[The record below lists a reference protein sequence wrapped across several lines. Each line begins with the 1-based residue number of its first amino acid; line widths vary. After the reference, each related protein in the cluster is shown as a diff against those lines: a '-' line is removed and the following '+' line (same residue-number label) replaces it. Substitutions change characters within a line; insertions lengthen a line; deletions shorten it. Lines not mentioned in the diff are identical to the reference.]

1 MGSFIVVG
9 GTYSRAHTGKV
20 DIESLQYIHTC
31 IRAVSKHN
39 IGSVVDFILN
49 SNVFK
54 PMSKA
59 EIVGCA

>member
-1 MGSFIVVG
+1 MSSLIVVSC
-9 GTYSRAHTGKV
+9 TYSRAHTGKV

-31 IRAVSKHN
+31 IRAVSEHN

-49 SNVFK
+49 SKVFK
-54 PMSKA
+54 PMSKT